1 MKVFIVILFFLV
13 SCGDPRQNSS
23 TSNAYN
29 KPSLGSLINQQKVAV
44 DKLTCQSGKG
54 VIINTGV
61 DKNRNGLLDSTE
73 VDQTSIV
80 CDGAEGANGIDGKDG
95 VGVVFAQLDA
105 TIDQC
110 PSGGRVLVIASDTE
124 NIGQYSNS
132 SENKQSIVTCNGSPG
147 KDTSF
152 DLLTAI
158 APCGMDSEP
167 GLGKEI
173 LLCLSDGSVISSFSD
188 NASGKNTRL
197 AFIPLNVQLQDTDGS
212 LCIFMATKNENND
225 TIIQWNPGSNGKTSW
240 LGGSQV
246 CKKNTNTTIKGNL

>member
-80 CDGAEGANGIDGKDG
+80 CDGAEGANG
-95 VGVVFAQLDA
+95 
-105 TIDQC
+105 
-110 PSGGRVLVIASDTE
+110 S
-124 NIGQYSNS
+124 
-132 SENKQSIVTCNGSPG
+132 NGSPG